1 MFKKIEAI
9 IREEALDGVRE
20 ALTAIGIVGMNV
32 FEVRGRGR
40 HGDLE
45 HSPIYT
51 YRHGDMLP
59 KVQLNII
66 LSEQNVEPTVNAIV
80 KAART
85 ETEGDGI
92 IFIYPVEDAIRVRTG
107 ERGTEALAYPG
118 DIDTRHATAKTPAAH
133 GTFHEGGGR

>member
-9 IREEALDGVRE
+9 IREQALGEVRE
-20 ALTAIGIVGMNV
+20 ALAAIGIVGMNV

-40 HGDLE
+40 HGDQE
-45 HSPIYT
+45 HSPVYT

-59 KVQLNII
+59 KIQLNII

-85 ETEGDGI
+85 EAEGDGI
-92 IFIYPVEDAIRVRTG
+92 IFIYPVEDVIRVRTG
-107 ERGTEALAYPG
+107 ERGKEALAYPD
-118 DIDTRHATAKTPAAH
+118 DIDARRAATKT
-133 GTFHEGGGR
+133 

>member
-9 IREEALDGVRE
+9 IREQALGEVRE
-20 ALTAIGIVGMNV
+20 ALAAIGIVGMNV

-40 HGDLE
+40 HGDQE

-66 LSEQNVEPTVNAIV
+66 LSERNVEPTVEAIV

-92 IFIYPVEDAIRVRTG
+92 IFVYPVEDVIRVRTS
-107 ERGTEALAYPG
+107 ERGDEALAYPD
-118 DIDTRHATAKTPAAH
+118 DIDARRAA
-133 GTFHEGGGR
+133 GKA

>member
-9 IREEALDGVRE
+9 IREQALDEVRE

-32 FEVRGRGR
+32 FEIRGRGR
-40 HGDLE
+40 HGDQE

-66 LSEQNVEPTVNAIV
+66 LSEQNVEPTVEAIV

-85 ETEGDGI
+85 ENEGDGI

-107 ERGTEALAYPG
+107 ERGKQALTYPD
-118 DIDTRHATAKTPAAH
+118 DIDTRYTTAKTPAGPHASS
-133 GTFHEGGGR
+133 

>member
-9 IREEALDGVRE
+9 IREQALVDVRE
-20 ALTAIGIVGMNV
+20 ALAAIGIVGMNV

-40 HGDLE
+40 HGDQE
-45 HSPIYT
+45 HSPLYT

-66 LSEQNVEPTVNAIV
+66 LSEQNVEPTVEAIL

-107 ERGTEALAYPG
+107 ERGKAALTYPG
-118 DIDTRHATAKTPAAH
+118 DIDARRTAVQAS
-133 GTFHEGGGR
+133 GEGA